1 MYNPNSLNLS
11 MQFDY
16 SFIRAYPATAIKA
29 ILKNNRTI
37 DNDFYNDCKFMHD
50 LATISDFNCGMI

>member
-1 MYNPNSLNLS
+1 